1 MDMGQ
6 QVTKGGIIIPDDDM
20 KDRGIK
26 PRWAQVYRIGEGI
39 DWLKEGDYVL
49 MEHGRW
55 SPGFELDDG
64 NEKFDVRLA
73 DPNGILGVSDT
84 RPEEAEIGRL

>member
-1 MDMGQ
+1 M
-6 QVTKGGIIIPDDDM
+6 VLN
-20 KDRGIK
+20 
-26 PRWAQVYRIGEGI
+26 RWVQVYRIREGI
-39 DWLKEGDYVL
+39 DWLKRRRLCVDGA
-49 MEHGRW
+49 HW

-84 RPEEAEIGRL
+84 RPEEAEIDDYKFNNRNYTRRR